1 MARAHTLSKTHA
13 QGRKTATQK
22 ETPEARAFLTGK
34 NLYAALSVLLGAV
47 TIALYSP
54 VIRYSFIVT
63 DDRDY
68 VTANPHIRGGLSWS
82 TIQWAFSST
91 EAANWHPLTWLS
103 HAVDYQLFGLSA
115 AGHHFDSV
123 LIHALNAVILF
134 LLLVWVTKRM
144 GPSLL
149 VAALF
154 AVHPLNVESVAWVA
168 ERKNVLSMMF
178 FLLTL
183 CAYVWYARGPSLR
196 RYAAV
201 VAMFALALLAKPQV
215 VTLPFLLLLLDYW
228 PLGRIAYAH
237 QPAPFTSNLNLP
249 KLPVGQLIWEKLP
262 LLLLAAASAVVTM
275 VAQKAGGAVKDFAH
289 YGLFLRLENALVAYV
304 RYLGKAIWPSNLEVL
319 YPHPTTLYPAWQVGA
334 AAVLL
339 LLITA
344 WVLRARQ
351 QRYLAVGW
359 FWYLGTL
366 VPMIGLVQVGNQA
379 IADRYAYLPLI
390 GIFVMIVW
398 GLDDW
403 AESRKVRAVWLA
415 VPALGVLTAFSFVTH
430 RQIGYWDSEY
440 DLWAHALAI
449 DEKNSFAHDSLAA
462 AFILPPTSTMT
473 LHNLEIFDTPQKR
486 IEQARLHYEEALEI
500 RRALLQE
507 SPATYLQEIGPTLNN
522 LGNLYLNQNRIDQA
536 LPHYEEAL
544 QIYRKLAQENPA
556 AYLPDVASALNNL
569 GNLYLRQNRMTE
581 ARERYDEG
589 LQIRRALAQHDP
601 FAQLPAIAAILHN
614 LGDVAGVENRTAE
627 APQEHEEA
635 LEIKSTL
642 TLESPGSYVRD
653 LAKAL
658 TSMGNLELQQNRVS
672 PARRYFESAVEI
684 YRELAQQDPAAYLP
698 DVAAT
703 LNIMGNLN
711 RIENRLPESQQQYE
725 EALKIQRQ
733 LVQENLEQYLPDL
746 AKTLNEFG
754 LLDVTQNRIDDAR
767 QLYEEALT
775 IQSQLAKE
783 DPGTYLPDAFT
794 TLNNLGNLDLA
805 QNRLDQARQH
815 YEGALKIQSQ
825 LEQQNPGEFQ
835 PGMAMALANLGNL
848 DWQQNRMEE
857 ARGHFEEAMKIY
869 RQLVRQNPG
878 AYLPN
883 MVTTLNNMGNMDR
896 QQNRMGDARECYE
909 QALDLYRQLARQDP
923 VKYFPYLAWALQN
936 LGNLDRSQNRM
947 GEARVHYR
955 EALALFQKL
964 VQSGGQYSGDLATT
978 EASLKAL
985 GGSQAKSQ
993 E

>member
-1 MARAHTLSKTHA
+1 MSRTQTLSNTRA
-13 QGRKTATQK
+13 QGRKKAIQK
-22 ETPEARAFLTGK
+22 GLPEVRAFLTGK

-54 VIRYSFIVT
+54 VLRYSFIVT

-82 TIQWAFSST
+82 TIQWAFTST

-103 HAVDYQLFGLSA
+103 HALDYQLFALNA

-134 LLLVWVTKRM
+134 LLLGWVTKRM

-201 VAMFALALLAKPQV
+201 LVMFALALLAKPQV

-228 PLGRIAYAH
+228 PLGRIADAH
-237 QPAPFTSNLNLP
+237 QPAPSTPDVNLP
-249 KLPVGQLIWEKLP
+249 KLPVAQLIWEKLP
-262 LLLLAAASAVVTM
+262 LLLLSAASAVVTT
-275 VAQKAGGAVKDFAH
+275 VAQTAGGAVKDFAH
-289 YGLFLRLENALVAYV
+289 YGLALRLENALVAYV
-304 RYLGKAIWPSNLEVL
+304 LYLGKAIWPSKLVVL
-319 YPHPTTLYPAWQVGA
+319 YPHPTKLYPAWQVGA
-334 AAVLL
+334 AALLL
-339 LLITA
+339 LLITV

-390 GIFVMIVW
+390 GIFVMIAW

-403 AESRKVRAVWLA
+403 AESRKVRAVWLV
-415 VPALGVLTAFSFVTH
+415 VPALCVLTAFSFVTH
-430 RQIGYWDSEY
+430 RQIGYWDSQY
-440 DLWAHALAI
+440 DLWAHAVAM
-449 DEKNSFAHDSLAA
+449 DEKNRFAHDEVAA
-462 AFILPPTSTMT
+462 AFILPPHSSMT
-473 LHNLEIFDTPQKR
+473 LHNLETFDTPQKR
-486 IEQARLHYEEALEI
+486 MEEARLHFEEALEI
-500 RRALLQE
+500 RRALLQQ

-522 LGNLYLNQNRIDQA
+522 LGTVDLKQNRIDRA

-556 AYLPDVASALNNL
+556 AYLPGIAAALNNL
-569 GNLYLRQNRMTE
+569 GNLYLRQNRMGE

-601 FAQLPAIAAILHN
+601 SAQLPAIAATLNN
-614 LGDVAGVENRTAE
+614 LADVDGADNRTAE
-627 APQEHEEA
+627 AQQEHEEA
-635 LEIKSTL
+635 LKITSKL
-642 TLESPGSYVRD
+642 TLQSPGGYVRD

-658 TSMGNLELQQNRVS
+658 TSMGNLDLQQNRAS
-672 PARRYFESAVEI
+672 PARRYFESALEI

-703 LNIMGNLN
+703 LTIMGNLD
-711 RIENRLPESQQQYE
+711 RLENRLPESQQQYE

-733 LVQENLEQYLPDL
+733 LAQANLEQYRPDL

-754 LLDVTQNRIDDAR
+754 LLDATQNRMDDAR
-767 QLYEEALT
+767 QRYEEAWR
-775 IQSQLAKE
+775 ILAEE

-805 QNRLDQARQH
+805 QDRLDQARQH

-825 LEQQNPGEFQ
+825 LEQQNPGQFQ

-848 DWQQNRMEE
+848 DWQQNRTEE
-857 ARGHFEEAMKIY
+857 ARRHFEEAMKIY
-869 RQLVRQNPG
+869 RQLVLQNPG

-896 QQNRMGDARECYE
+896 RQNRMEDARECYE
-909 QALDLYRQLARQDP
+909 QALEIYRQLARQDP
-923 VKYFPYLAWALQN
+923 VKYFPYIAWALQN
-936 LGNLDRSQNRM
+936 LGNLDRSQNRT
-947 GEARVHYR
+947 GEARAHYR

-964 VQSGGQYSGDLATT
+964 VQGGGQYSGDVAQIETT
-978 EASLKAL
+978 LQGLNHSHAESVK
-985 GGSQAKSQ
+985 
-993 E
+993 